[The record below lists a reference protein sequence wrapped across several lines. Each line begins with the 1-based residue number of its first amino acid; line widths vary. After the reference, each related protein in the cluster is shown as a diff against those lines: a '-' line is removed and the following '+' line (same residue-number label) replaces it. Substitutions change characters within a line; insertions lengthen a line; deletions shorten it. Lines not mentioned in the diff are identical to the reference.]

1 MYTKLQN
8 INNNDF
14 WDIINPDGTH
24 LVTVTTEV
32 TANILL
38 IKLNKDINNV

>member
-14 WDIINPDGTH
+14 WDIINPDGTY